1 MFSHVKGLLFKNYL
15 IRSFKD
21 CFKLIND
28 NLRMKQSVRAFKRNT
43 SNTTSN
49 TTTFVVSVPKQL
61 EPIYNFGSKGRDK
74 LLKEF
79 HIWRNDRQIL
89 KSRFFRIMI
98 VGFATVGMIYGGKKL
113 PESRKRKGRTYVN
126 NCDVIEGM
134 FYGGVVGAI
143 SGYFWPVVPFALP
156 VYGIYKVLELKD

>member
-1 MFSHVKGLLFKNYL
+1 
-15 IRSFKD
+15 
-21 CFKLIND
+21 
-28 NLRMKQSVRAFKRNT
+28 MKQSVRAFKRNT
-43 SNTTSN
+43 SNTSSNTTSN

-61 EPIYNFGSKGRDK
+61 ETIYNFGSKRRDK

-113 PESRKRKGRTYVN
+113 PESRKRKEMADMDALSRAPIKIMGTYYVN

-134 FYGGVVGAI
+134 IYGGVVGAI
-143 SGYFWPVVPFALP
+143 SGYCWPVVPFVLP
-156 VYGIYKVLELKD
+156 VYGIYKVLEIKDKN